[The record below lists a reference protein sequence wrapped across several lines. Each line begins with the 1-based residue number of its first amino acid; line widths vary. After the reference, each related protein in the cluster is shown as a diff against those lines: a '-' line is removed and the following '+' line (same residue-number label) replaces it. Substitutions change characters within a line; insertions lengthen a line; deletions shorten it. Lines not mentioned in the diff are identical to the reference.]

1 MARFQPDQVV
11 DQYRITE
18 LLGVGAYA
26 ETYKATDVKTGV
38 TVVLKMPDPAL
49 FGDPA
54 LFNRYRRE
62 AEVASRL
69 DHPGVQRGIAW
80 GESGTEPYLV
90 LEYFD
95 GESLRRRIACRSE
108 KVEVSQ
114 AVAWGLQLAEALRYL
129 HSQGI
134 VHRDLKPENV
144 LVGPEGTLKISDFGT
159 ARLDGSRR
167 LTWKHLSESL
177 GTPDYMSPEQVQGER
192 GDARSD
198 IYAWGVMMYEMLTG
212 EAPFSG
218 DNAMAV
224 MIGHLQGDVRPIRKA
239 RPEVPPPLEAVVLH
253 AMRRH
258 PENRYQSANDLVA
271 DLNRLDS
278 IDPATYDTSPEKPLG
293 AMAVTVSGRRLWAYA
308 GLIALVF
315 IGVVAVIITLS
326 IVR

>member
-1 MARFQPDQVV
+1 MRSRLREPADPSSGETEHGALQPDQVV

-159 ARLDGSRR
+159 ARLDGSCR

-177 GTPDYMSPEQVQGER
+177 GDTR
-192 GDARSD
+192 
-198 IYAWGVMMYEMLTG
+198 
-212 EAPFSG
+212 
-218 DNAMAV
+218 
-224 MIGHLQGDVRPIRKA
+224 
-239 RPEVPPPLEAVVLH
+239 LH
-253 AMRRH
+253 E
-258 PENRYQSANDLVA
+258 P
-271 DLNRLDS
+271 
-278 IDPATYDTSPEKPLG
+278 G
-293 AMAVTVSGRRLWAYA
+293 AGAGRTR
-308 GLIALVF
+308 
-315 IGVVAVIITLS
+315 
-326 IVR
+326 